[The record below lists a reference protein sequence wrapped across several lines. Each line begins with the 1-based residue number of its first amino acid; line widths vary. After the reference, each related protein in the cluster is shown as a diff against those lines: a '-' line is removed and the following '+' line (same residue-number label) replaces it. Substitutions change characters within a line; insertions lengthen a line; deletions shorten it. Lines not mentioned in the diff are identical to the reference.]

1 MYKIS
6 PYLCKIW
13 FQIAAKILG
22 TKIFSIEIKKKENMG
37 YMQNY
42 KRTYLDTEIAYRKEG
57 ITFIPLVSEAD
68 GGGWGP
74 AGQAVW
80 KELAKQKSIV
90 SGKPDSITAGH
101 LLQTLG
107 IILHKENARVILRCS
122 PNNNIENNKRIYST
136 VGCFSSLCQSS

>member
-1 MYKIS
+1 
-6 PYLCKIW
+6 
-13 FQIAAKILG
+13 
-22 TKIFSIEIKKKENMG
+22 MG

-107 IILHKENARVILRCS
+107 IILNRENARVILHHS
-122 PNNNIENNKRIYST
+122 LNNYSENNQEFRALLAASVAYGTAADAADRYHRTKLIL
-136 VGCFSSLCQSS
+136 GWE

>member
-1 MYKIS
+1 
-6 PYLCKIW
+6 
-13 FQIAAKILG
+13 
-22 TKIFSIEIKKKENMG
+22 MG

-80 KELAKQKSIV
+80 KELAKQKSTV
-90 SGKPDSITAGH
+90 SGEPDSITARH

-107 IILHKENARVILRCS
+107 YNPKQGECPSHIAPFVK
-122 PNNNIENNKRIYST
+122 
-136 VGCFSSLCQSS
+136 

>member
-1 MYKIS
+1 
-6 PYLCKIW
+6 
-13 FQIAAKILG
+13 
-22 TKIFSIEIKKKENMG
+22 MG

-90 SGKPDSITAGH
+90 SGEPDSITAGH

-107 IILHKENARVILRCS
+107 IILNRENARVILHHS
-122 PNNNIENNKRIYST
+122 LNNYSENNQEFRALLAASVACGT
-136 VGCFSSLCQSS
+136 RVF

>member
-1 MYKIS
+1 
-6 PYLCKIW
+6 
-13 FQIAAKILG
+13 
-22 TKIFSIEIKKKENMG
+22 MG

-90 SGKPDSITAGH
+90 SGEPDSITAGH

-107 IILHKENARVILRCS
+107 IILHRENARVILHH
-122 PNNNIENNKRIYST
+122 
-136 VGCFSSLCQSS
+136 